1 MWVVCTCRYD
11 SPYRISTFD
20 IGTVQGWDQTTKSG
34 SANQNEDTGSVFKE
48 LQKVSEE
55 EAKGNFLIEDAKNCF
70 SKPDTEPKI
79 RLDQGLIEPVSLFF
93 PACEL
98 MT

>member
-1 MWVVCTCRYD
+1 MSVVCTCRYD

-34 SANQNEDTGSVFKE
+34 SANQNQDTGSVFKE
-48 LQKVSEE
+48 LQKVSVV
-55 EAKGNFLIEDAKNCF
+55 EAIGNFLIEDAKNCF

-79 RLDQGLIEPVSLFF
+79 RLDQGSTETVSRSF
-93 PACEL
+93 PAL
-98 MT
+98 AL